1 MNSINWKVIAQEG
14 EARAGILQTRR
25 STIETPVFMP
35 VGTQGTVKGV
45 RFEWLEDEMDAR
57 IILGNTYHLFLRP
70 GADLIRKFGGLHQ
83 YTTWNR
89 SFLTDSGGFQVFSL
103 TDLRKLTEEGV
114 EFRSHLDGD
123 KKFLSP
129 EISMEIQAALGSE
142 IVMVFDE
149 CPPGDA
155 GFEATRK
162 SLEMTARWALRS
174 KNRFDELQNEG
185 MDTGFVAAAT
195 FDALE
200 KIGDGVQSSADDT
213 KSTADDTKSTA
224 DDTQSIA
231 HRVRNTTD
239 DTQSIADRIPHPE
252 DDVKS
257 TADDTSNIIYRGKST
272 TDDAES
278 TADDAKRSAGGDLR
292 RVIEL
297 SGRQALFGI
306 IQGAGHLNLR
316 KESLERTVEIGFD
329 GYAIGGLSVG
339 EEKSVMYEVL
349 EYLAPQMPKDAPR
362 YLMGV
367 GTPEDL
373 IEAVY
378 RGVDMFDCVMPT
390 RNGRT
395 GSVFTS
401 SGKINIRNAKF
412 ADDNAPLDENC
423 PCSVCRRY
431 SRAYLR
437 HLYQAKEM
445 LAATLLS
452 HHNLAFFLDL
462 MRQIRQSIKSGS
474 FSQFRRTFLDK
485 IGSGAPED
493 V

>member
-1 MNSINWKVIAQEG
+1 MLKNIDWNVIAQEG
-14 EARAGILQTRR
+14 EARAGILRTRR
-25 STIETPVFMP
+25 SVIETPVFMP

-45 RFEWLEDEMDAR
+45 RYEWLESELDAR

-70 GADLIRKFGGLHQ
+70 GAEIIRELGGLHRFS
-83 YTTWNR
+83 TWNR
-89 SFLTDSGGFQVFSL
+89 SLLTDSGGFQVFSL

-114 EFRSHLDGD
+114 EFRSHIDGS

-129 EISMEIQAALGSE
+129 EVSMEVQAALGAE

-155 GFEATRK
+155 GFDKTKK
-162 SLEMTARWALRS
+162 SLEMTARWAKRS
-174 KNRFDELQNEG
+174 KDKFNQLQNEG
-185 MDTGFVAAAT
+185 ADTGFLSQVPSSKSQ
-195 FDALE
+195 DLGEPLNGLE
-200 KIGDGVQSSADDT
+200 TWDLEPG
-213 KSTADDTKSTA
+213 
-224 DDTQSIA
+224 TQ
-231 HRVRNTTD
+231 
-239 DTQSIADRIPHPE
+239 
-252 DDVKS
+252 
-257 TADDTSNIIYRGKST
+257 
-272 TDDAES
+272 
-278 TADDAKRSAGGDLR
+278 
-292 RVIEL
+292 L
-297 SGRQALFGI
+297 SGQQALFGI
-306 IQGAGHLNLR
+306 VQGAGHLPLR
-316 KESLERTVEIGFD
+316 RESLDLTTEIGFD

-339 EEKSVMYEVL
+339 EEKAVMYEVL
-349 EYLAPQMPKDAPR
+349 EFLAPQMPKDAPR

-395 GSVFTS
+395 GGAFTS
-401 SGKINIRNAKF
+401 RGKLNIRNAKF
-412 ADDNAPLDENC
+412 ARDPEPLDAEC

-437 HLYQAKEM
+437 HLYQTGEM
-445 LAATLLS
+445 LAAILIS

-462 MRQIRQSIKSGS
+462 MRKVRDSIKLGS
-474 FSQFRRTFLDK
+474 FSRFRKEFLEK
-485 IGSGAPED
+485 LQENTEAD

>member
-1 MNSINWKVIAQEG
+1 MKPIDWKVIAQEG
-14 EARAGILQTRR
+14 EARAGILRTRR
-25 STIETPVFMP
+25 SVIETPVFMP

-45 RFEWLEDEMDAR
+45 RYEWLENELDAR

-70 GADLIRKFGGLHQ
+70 GAEIIRELGGLHKFS
-83 YTTWNR
+83 TWNR
-89 SFLTDSGGFQVFSL
+89 SLLTDSGGFQVFSL

-114 EFRSHLDGD
+114 EFRSHVDGS

-129 EISMEIQAALGSE
+129 EISMEVQAALGSE

-155 GFEATRK
+155 GFDRTK
-162 SLEMTARWALRS
+162 QSLEMTARWAQRS
-174 KNRFDELQNEG
+174 KDRFNQLQETGQDTGFISCADELQITDSKIQTNPQSEIQNPKS
-185 MDTGFVAAAT
+185 DDPPAT
-195 FDALE
+195 
-200 KIGDGVQSSADDT
+200 
-213 KSTADDTKSTA
+213 
-224 DDTQSIA
+224 
-231 HRVRNTTD
+231 
-239 DTQSIADRIPHPE
+239 
-252 DDVKS
+252 
-257 TADDTSNIIYRGKST
+257 
-272 TDDAES
+272 
-278 TADDAKRSAGGDLR
+278 AGGSD
-292 RVIEL
+292 L

-306 IQGAGHLNLR
+306 VQGAGHFELR
-316 KESLERTVEIGFD
+316 KQSLDLTTAIGFD

-339 EEKSVMYEVL
+339 EEKSVMYDVIEF
-349 EYLAPQMPKDAPR
+349 LAPQMPAGAPR

-373 IEAVY
+373 VEAVY

-395 GSVFTS
+395 GGAFTS
-401 SGKINIRNAKF
+401 AGKINIRNAKF
-412 ADDNAPLDENC
+412 ARDSQPLDAEC

-437 HLYQAKEM
+437 HLYQTGEM
-445 LAATLLS
+445 LAAVLIS

-462 MRQIRQSIKSGS
+462 MRKVRDAIKLGS
-474 FSQFRRTFLDK
+474 FSRFRKEFLEK
-485 IGSGAPED
+485 LQENTPAD